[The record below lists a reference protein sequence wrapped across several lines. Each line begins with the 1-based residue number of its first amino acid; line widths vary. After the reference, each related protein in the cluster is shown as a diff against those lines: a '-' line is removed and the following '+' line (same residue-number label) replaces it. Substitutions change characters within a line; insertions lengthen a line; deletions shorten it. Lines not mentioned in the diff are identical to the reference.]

1 MGRAKRKHDEDN
13 SEAVAGDRV
22 VALRLVNDTTTQ
34 YAYIIERFKR
44 WLPSEHPEF
53 VVNSVIQLP
62 LSTKVCQTYLD
73 FASVKRD
80 ATGKELVA
88 KCFNSFSTIGTCK
101 SAIKYLYKEANIQMH
116 DELEARLK
124 DFANG
129 YKRHI
134 AQLREDGEMPIGE
147 GKLPMTVDGIYILHE

>member
-1 MGRAKRKHDEDN
+1 MGRTKHKHDEDD
-13 SEAVAGDRV
+13 SKAVTGDRV
-22 VALRLVNDTTTQ
+22 VVLRLVNDTRTQ

-44 WLPSEHPEF
+44 WLLSEHPEF
-53 VVNSVIQLP
+53 VSIIQLP

-80 ATGKELVA
+80 ATGKELVP
-88 KCFNSFSTIGTCK
+88 KRFNSFSTIGTCK
-101 SAIKYLYKEANIQMH
+101 SAIKYLYKEANIKMH
-116 DELEARLK
+116 DELEAKLK

-147 GKLPMTVDGIYILHE
+147 GKLPITVDGIYILHE

>member
-22 VALRLVNDTTTQ
+22 VALRLVNDTRTQ

-44 WLPSEHPEF
+44 WLLNEHPEF
-53 VVNSVIQLP
+53 VVDSVIQLP

-80 ATGKELVA
+80 ATGKELVP
-88 KCFNSFSTIGTCK
+88 KRFNSFSTIGTCK
-101 SAIKYLYKEANIQMH
+101 SAIKYLYKEANIKMH

-124 DFANG
+124 GTILD
-129 YKRHI
+129 
-134 AQLREDGEMPIGE
+134 
-147 GKLPMTVDGIYILHE
+147 YI